1 MDLHPDSDPEI
12 IVLSTSDAKSTP
24 YPGVVSPE
32 ASRRA
37 RKAKPFIKS
46 FSFLPSPP
54 ERELQNLRD
63 KENPH
68 SEILGNKT
76 WQASYRAHSTTFDQ
90 SAQAA
95 LEALGERALAR
106 AAMEVL
112 AKVLRYISANP
123 RLGNHLVYLEFQ
135 IIRLGDIKLIKE
147 FKEMRSSVVGRQ
159 MPGAS
164 VRRVYMAKIQGR
176 ESGHMTV
183 AMYEG
188 DGAEKAWNQHLANYE
203 SIRHPNI
210 LQLYGLVS
218 SKGLYAMVFH
228 DELIPYRQFRRR
240 FEHLPVL
247 STYAM
252 AYCTI
257 IETTEYTEA
266 VNYISNVFPK
276 SSIVED
282 CKSQIWIRPR
292 TGELCLDL
300 VPGGPETTA
309 RLALWSRIHVS
320 RLENVT
326 LDAPD
331 SEEIIISSL
340 SEDQYHK
347 ACSRFPVAK
356 LRSFQVSTE
365 HPVGPGI
372 FRSDS
377 QYGTWVRITEPLVIP
392 EEELHWDNYTGG
404 VPGELLPDSWIRCDS
419 GQACTFEVRLQL
431 LFWQYE
437 IQEAWLAQAN
447 RMFTELEKNVH
458 VEDYVCAG
466 DIQFILRCSPNKRH
480 INPEGYLFVC
490 PAQDLRTGNEAH
502 ANLYQWPACPAY
514 WSLDPS
520 GADCLSTEDAKILGF
535 PTIHI
540 ETNVKGCSWDRNVY
554 RGLRRFHEGKGHNPE
569 SREVARRL
577 GYPLYE
583 VLSDRVLFAAR
594 KVKPYSWCK
603 LDPELC

>member
-1 MDLHPDSDPEI
+1 MDLRPDSDPEI

-46 FSFLPSPP
+46 FSFLPSLRKESFKTSGIRKTRTRKYWETKPGRQATEHTVNKYSSYHITGGFGGSGGEGVGQGGDGGTGQGPTIYFGQP
-54 ERELQNLRD
+54 E
-63 KENPH
+63 
-68 SEILGNKT
+68 
-76 WQASYRAHSTTFDQ
+76 A
-90 SAQAA
+90 
-95 LEALGERALAR
+95 GE
-106 AAMEVL
+106 
-112 AKVLRYISANP
+112 SS
-123 RLGNHLVYLEFQ
+123 EFQ

-252 AYCTI
+252 AYC
-257 IETTEYTEA
+257 
-266 VNYISNVFPK
+266 
-276 SSIVED
+276 
-282 CKSQIWIRPR
+282 
-292 TGELCLDL
+292 
-300 VPGGPETTA
+300 
-309 RLALWSRIHVS
+309 
-320 RLENVT
+320 
-326 LDAPD
+326 
-331 SEEIIISSL
+331 
-340 SEDQYHK
+340 
-347 ACSRFPVAK
+347 
-356 LRSFQVSTE
+356 
-365 HPVGPGI
+365 
-372 FRSDS
+372 
-377 QYGTWVRITEPLVIP
+377 
-392 EEELHWDNYTGG
+392 
-404 VPGELLPDSWIRCDS
+404 
-419 GQACTFEVRLQL
+419 
-431 LFWQYE
+431 
-437 IQEAWLAQAN
+437 EAWLAQAN

-490 PAQDLRTGNEAH
+490 PARDLRTSNEAH

-540 ETNVKGCSWDRNVY
+540 ETNVKGCSWDRSVY

-569 SREVARRL
+569 SREAARRL

-583 VLSDRVLFAAR
+583 VLSDRVP
-594 KVKPYSWCK
+594 VCGS
-603 LDPELC
+603 

>member
-12 IVLSTSDAKSTP
+12 IVLSTSDTKSTP
-24 YPGVVSPE
+24 YPAVVSPE

-46 FSFLPSPP
+46 FGFLSSLRR
-54 ERELQNLRD
+54 RELQNLGD

-76 WQASYRAHSTTFDQ
+76 WQASYRAHGQ
-90 SAQAA
+90 QAA
-95 LEALGERALAR
+95 SEALGGEGGNQGGDGGTGQGPTVYFGQPQER
-106 AAMEVL
+106 EP
-112 AKVLRYISANP
+112 S
-123 RLGNHLVYLEFQ
+123 
-135 IIRLGDIKLIKE
+135 GDINLI
-147 FKEMRSSVVGRQ
+147 KEMRSSPQSSLVGRRT
-159 MPGAS
+159 PVAS
-164 VRRVYMAKIQGR
+164 FRRVYKAKLEGR
-176 ESGHMTV
+176 ESGNMTV
-183 AMYEG
+183 ALYEG
-188 DGAEKAWNQHLANYE
+188 DGAEEAWKRHLAKYE
-203 SIRHPNI
+203 AVRHPNI
-210 LQLYGLVS
+210 MQLYGLVS

-240 FEHLPVL
+240 FERLPVL
-247 STYAM
+247 STYVM
-252 AYCTI
+252 AYCAI

-309 RLALWSRIHVS
+309 RLALWSRIHVP

-377 QYGTWVRITEPLVIP
+377 QCGTWVRVTEPLVLP
-392 EEELHWDNYTGG
+392 EEDLHWDNYTGG

-490 PAQDLRTGNEAH
+490 PARDFRTGNEAH

-540 ETNVKGCSWDRNVY
+540 ETNVKGCSWDRSVY

-594 KVKPYSWCK
+594 KG
-603 LDPELC
+603 EL

>member
-12 IVLSTSDAKSTP
+12 IVLSTSDTKSTP
-24 YPGVVSPE
+24 YPAVVSLE

-46 FSFLPSPP
+46 FGFLSSLRRESFKTSGIRKTRTRKYWETKPGRQVTEHTVNKYYNYHITGGFGGSGGEGGNQGGDGGTGQGPTVYFGQP
-54 ERELQNLRD
+54 QERE
-63 KENPH
+63 P
-68 SEILGNKT
+68 S
-76 WQASYRAHSTTFDQ
+76 
-90 SAQAA
+90 
-95 LEALGERALAR
+95 
-106 AAMEVL
+106 
-112 AKVLRYISANP
+112 
-123 RLGNHLVYLEFQ
+123 
-135 IIRLGDIKLIKE
+135 GDINLI
-147 FKEMRSSVVGRQ
+147 KEMRSSPQSSLVGRRT
-159 MPGAS
+159 PVAS
-164 VRRVYMAKIQGR
+164 VRRVYKAKLEGR
-176 ESGHMTV
+176 ESGNMTV
-183 AMYEG
+183 ALYEG
-188 DGAEKAWNQHLANYE
+188 DGAEEAWKQHLTKYE
-203 SIRHPNI
+203 AVRHPNI
-210 LQLYGLVS
+210 MQLYGLVS

-228 DELIPYRQFRRR
+228 DELLPYRQFRRR

-247 STYAM
+247 STYVM

-392 EEELHWDNYTGG
+392 EEELHWDTYTGG

-594 KVKPYSWCK
+594 KVKPYLWCK